1 MKKLKVEQFNHPLN
15 KMMCANYR
23 IVEDDSTQFP
33 VCNFGLSSLEQQ
45 PEALLKKQERYA
57 KLLASAPELLKALQG
72 MLERFDYN
80 DQVIY
85 SFAAKEIDA
94 AKEAI
99 KKAIE

>member
-1 MKKLKVEQFNHPLN
+1 M
-15 KMMCANYR
+15 
-23 IVEDDSTQFP
+23 
-33 VCNFGLSSLEQQ
+33 SSLEQQ

-99 KKAIE
+99 KKATE

>member
-1 MKKLKVEQFNHPLN
+1 MKKIKVDQLNHPLN

-99 KKAIE
+99 KKATE